1 METIKG
7 FKGFDKNLK
16 CRNYQYEVGQDF
28 EETGNIKACSNGFHF
43 CENPADIFSYY
54 PPSDSGNLN
63 RYCEV
68 EGTGKIDKDSDD
80 SKIACSKIHISAEIG
95 IKGLINAWVKFI
107 LDKVNWDDSKAT
119 NTGYQSAATNT
130 GYRSA
135 ATNTGYRS
143 AATNTGDQ
151 SAATNTGY
159 RSAATNT
166 GYQSAATNTGYRSA
180 ATNTGYQSAA
190 TNTGDQSAA
199 TNTGYQS
206 AATNTGYQSAAT
218 NTGNQSAATNTGDQ
232 SAATNTGYQ
241 SAATNTGYRSAAT
254 NTGYRS
260 AATNTGD
267 QSAATNTGDQSA
279 AIVDGK
285 DSIAIVTGKDS
296 KAKGVLGCW
305 IVLTERDNWDGKT
318 YPILSV
324 QAFKVDG
331 KSIKEDTF
339 YKLVDGKP
347 KEVE

>member
-107 LDKVNWDDSKAT
+107 LDKVNWDDNK
-119 NTGYQSAATNT
+119 
-130 GYRSA
+130 
-135 ATNTGYRS
+135 
-143 AATNTGDQ
+143 
-151 SAATNTGY
+151 
-159 RSAATNT
+159 
-166 GYQSAATNTGYRSA
+166 
-180 ATNTGYQSAA
+180 
-190 TNTGDQSAA
+190 
-199 TNTGYQS
+199 
-206 AATNTGYQSAAT
+206 AT
-218 NTGNQSAATNTGDQ
+218 NTGNQSAATNTG
-232 SAATNTGYQ
+232 N
-241 SAATNTGYRSAAT
+241 RSAAT
-254 NTGYRS
+254 NTGNYS

-267 QSAATNTGDQSA
+267 RSA

-296 KAKGVLGCW
+296 KAKGVLDCW
-305 IVLTERDNWDGKT
+305 IVLTERGNWDGET

-347 KEVE
+347 KEVENSKLIRNE

>member
-16 CRNYQYEVGQDF
+16 CRNYQYEVGKDF

-68 EGTGKIDKDSDD
+68 EGTGKIDKDSGD

-119 NTGYQSAATNT
+119 NTGYQSAA
-130 GYRSA
+130 
-135 ATNTGYRS
+135 
-143 AATNTGDQ
+143 
-151 SAATNTGY
+151 
-159 RSAATNT
+159 
-166 GYQSAATNTGYRSA
+166 
-180 ATNTGYQSAA
+180 
-190 TNTGDQSAA
+190 
-199 TNTGYQS
+199 
-206 AATNTGYQSAAT
+206 
-218 NTGNQSAATNTGDQ
+218 
-232 SAATNTGYQ
+232 
-241 SAATNTGYRSAAT
+241 
-254 NTGYRS
+254 
-260 AATNTGD
+260 
-267 QSAATNTGDQSA
+267 
-279 AIVDGK
+279 IVDGK

-296 KAKGVLGCW
+296 KAKGVLDSW
-305 IVLTERDNWDGKT
+305 IVLTERGNWDGET

-331 KSIKEDTF
+331 KYIKEDTF

>member
-16 CRNYQYEVGQDF
+16 CRNYQYEVGKDF
-28 EETGNIKACSNGFHF
+28 EETGNIKACNNGFHF

-130 GYRSA
+130 G
-135 ATNTGYRS
+135 
-143 AATNTGDQ
+143 
-151 SAATNTGY
+151 
-159 RSAATNT
+159 
-166 GYQSAATNTGYRSA
+166 
-180 ATNTGYQSAA
+180 
-190 TNTGDQSAA
+190 
-199 TNTGYQS
+199 
-206 AATNTGYQSAAT
+206 
-218 NTGNQSAATNTGDQ
+218 
-232 SAATNTGYQ
+232 
-241 SAATNTGYRSAAT
+241 
-254 NTGYRS
+254 
-260 AATNTGD
+260 
-267 QSAATNTGDQSA
+267 DQSA

-296 KAKGVLGCW
+296 KAKGALGCW
-305 IVLTERDNWDGKT
+305 IVLTERGNWDGET

-331 KSIKEDTF
+331 NSIKEDTF

>member
-16 CRNYQYEVGQDF
+16 CRNYQYEVGKDF

-135 ATNTGYRS
+135 ATNTGDQSAATNTGYRS

-166 GYQSAATNTGYRSA
+166 GD
-180 ATNTGYQSAA
+180 QSAA

-199 TNTGYQS
+199 TNTG
-206 AATNTGYQSAAT
+206 
-218 NTGNQSAATNTGDQ
+218 DQ
-232 SAATNTGYQ
+232 
-241 SAATNTGYRSAAT
+241 
-254 NTGYRS
+254 S

-296 KAKGVLGCW
+296 KAKGALGCW
-305 IVLTERDNWDGKT
+305 IVLTERGNWDGET

-331 KSIKEDTF
+331 NSIKEDTF